1 MELVI
6 LSPHLDD
13 GVFSL
18 GGLMARAVAE
28 GAKVTVVTFYTTG
41 SAPPE
46 RPRRFGR
53 LLNYDERRAEDRRA
67 LSFLGASHLWLEY
80 RERFFRSPRPKS
92 PLGVFTTPCTV
103 AHPIFCNVESQ
114 VRAIRALMEDHPGA
128 QFLAPL
134 GIGNHADHVE
144 LFLASVAAVLQGD
157 AFDRFGFYEDAYVL
171 FGKARSEHFVAARRP
186 YGPGQAPHRASLQT
200 RAMAL
205 VMDWARRGTPLETLL
220 PPAGHRLR
228 WRCVP
233 EAMEEHL
240 AVKLEAM
247 ALYPSQLE
255 PLGGRQTWGRMLE
268 GYHRFWDGAEPIWR
282 VSPS

>member
-1 MELVI
+1 MDLVI

-18 GGLMARAVAE
+18 GGLVSRAVAE
-28 GAKVTVVTFYTTG
+28 GAKVTVVTFYTKG
-41 SAPPE
+41 PAPPE
-46 RPRRFGR
+46 QPRRFGS
-53 LLNYDERRAEDRRA
+53 LVDYDERLAEDRRA
-67 LSFLGASHLWLEY
+67 LSFLGAHHVWLGY

-92 PLGVFTTPCTV
+92 PLGVFATPWTV

-114 VRAIRALMEDHPGA
+114 IDAIAELMEDHREA

-144 LFLASVAAVLQGD
+144 LFLASVSAVLKGE
-157 AFDRFGFYEDAYVL
+157 AFERFGFYEDPYVL

-186 YGPGQAPHRASLQT
+186 YPPAGVPHCVSWQT

-205 VMDWARRGTPLETLL
+205 VLDRARRGAPVETLL
-220 PPAGHRLR
+220 PPAGHQLR
-228 WRCVP
+228 WHCAP
-233 EAMEEHL
+233 EPVAPHL
-240 AVKLEAM
+240 GTKLDAM
-247 ALYPSQLE
+247 AMYASQLG
-255 PLGGRQTWGRMLE
+255 PLGGRHIWGRMLE
-268 GYHRFWDGAEPIWR
+268 GYHRFWDGGEPVWR